1 MRMSY
6 EKFLRDKL
14 IKKQRPDFKQISHQ
28 LQRALKDLKAAEAN
42 LEIDLTWA
50 YTIAYHSMIR
60 SSRALMFSKGYLQTA
75 KNSHK
80 TIVEFTKLIL
90 GDEYHSII
98 SRFNRMRRRR
108 HDFIY
113 DSKNHITSQEARSSL
128 AAAQKLIDK
137 IITLIRKDN
146 PQKELF

>member
-1 MRMSY
+1 
-6 EKFLRDKL
+6 
-14 IKKQRPDFKQISHQ
+14 
-28 LQRALKDLKAAEAN
+28 
-42 LEIDLTWA
+42 
-50 YTIAYHSMIR
+50 
-60 SSRALMFSKGYLQTA
+60 MFSKGYLPTA

-90 GDEYHSII
+90 GDEYHSLI

-113 DSKNHITSQEARSSL
+113 DSNNHITSHEAGSSL
-128 AAAQKLIDK
+128 EAAKKLINK
-137 IITLIRKDN
+137 IITLVRQES

>member
-1 MRMSY
+1 MSY
-6 EKFLRDKL
+6 EQFLRNKL

-28 LQRALKDLKAAEAN
+28 LQRALKDLETAEAN
-42 LEIDLTWA
+42 LEIDLTWS

-60 SSRALMFSKGYLQTA
+60 GSRALMFSKGYLPTA

-90 GDEYHSII
+90 GDEYHSLI

-113 DSKNHITSQEARSSL
+113 DSNNHITSQEARSSL
-128 AAAQKLIDK
+128 AAAQKLINK
-137 IITLIRKDN
+137 IITMIRQDN

>member
-1 MRMSY
+1 MSY

-60 SSRALMFSKGYLQTA
+60 SSRALMFSRGYLPTA

-90 GDEYHSII
+90 GDEYHSLI

-113 DSKNHITSQEARSSL
+113 DSNNHITSQEARSSL
-128 AAAQKLIDK
+128 AAAQKLINK
-137 IITLIRKDN
+137 IIALIRQDN